1 MWSLGIAVL
10 PGASLLFED
19 ARARCEHLSQRA
31 VSALARSLL
40 AAFASVLRHIL
51 AGWTMF
57 AVPDGPR
64 EANFWEPFLCR
75 VPPWPDGA
83 AICDTMCALLLV
95 RGRAQ

>member
-40 AAFASVLRHIL
+40 AACRISV
-51 AGWTMF
+51 
-57 AVPDGPR
+57 
-64 EANFWEPFLCR
+64 EAHSHRMDHVC
-75 VPPWPDGA
+75 GA
-83 AICDTMCALLLV
+83 
-95 RGRAQ
+95 